1 MGTLVGES
9 ILGLAA
15 DLVVGFLVGT
25 ADDGFA
31 LGVEVDK
38 ILVGA
43 AVGFFDG
50 RGEDGMIVREEDG
63 VADSLVVGTL
73 DA

>member
-1 MGTLVGES
+1 MDLVGKE
-9 ILGLAA
+9 
-15 DLVVGFLVGT
+15 
-25 ADDGFA
+25 DGFA

-43 AVGFFDG
+43 TVGFLDG

-73 DA
+73 DAKVGTSVAFEGDIEEGGDL